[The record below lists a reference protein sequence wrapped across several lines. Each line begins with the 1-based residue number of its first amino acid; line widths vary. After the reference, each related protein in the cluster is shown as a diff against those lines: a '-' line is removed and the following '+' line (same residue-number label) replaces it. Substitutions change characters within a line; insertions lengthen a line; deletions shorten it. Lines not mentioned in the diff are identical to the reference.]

1 MNLFTSGLCS
11 CRPVCHIT
19 ASASSVDV
27 SNSVIAAAE
36 NVYVILKGLSTSGDV
51 MIAGRYPGGNLR
63 ASVGYDCSAI
73 RPAHLVATLDCF

>member
-1 MNLFTSGLCS
+1 MNLTKRPFTV
-11 CRPVCHIT
+11 RTKV
-19 ASASSVDV
+19 A
-27 SNSVIAAAE
+27 SVIAAAE
-36 NVYVILKGLSTSGDV
+36 NVYLILKGLSTSGDV